1 MGKPV
6 GQLAGSSAKK
16 YLLAALTVT
25 AMGAGLKQLISE
37 LAYPLTGLVIKAINF
52 IIRTGFRD
60 HLLLRETY
68 GGRWSYQISAIAEG
82 LIILVIGMF
91 LGLWANL
98 RAQRQKSF

>member
-1 MGKPV
+1 MRKPV
-6 GQLAGSSAKK
+6 RELARPIAKK
-16 YLLAALTVT
+16 YLLAALTVA
-25 AMGAGLKQLISE
+25 AMGAGLKQLVSE
-37 LAYPLTGLVIKAINF
+37 LAYPLSGLVIQAINF

-68 GGRWSYQISAIAEG
+68 GPRWRYLVVELAEG

-98 RAQRQKSF
+98 RAQSQKSS